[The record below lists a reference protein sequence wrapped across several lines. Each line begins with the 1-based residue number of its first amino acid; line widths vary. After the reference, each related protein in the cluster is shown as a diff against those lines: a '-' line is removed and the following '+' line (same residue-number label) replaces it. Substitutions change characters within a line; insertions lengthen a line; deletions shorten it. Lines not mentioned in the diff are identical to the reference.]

1 MFFTRK
7 ARKEVEEL
15 TWRTIDQEIDEPGF
29 GRLEQYLRDSDEAR
43 KIYVESHWLHTAL
56 LFHFNPDY
64 GKRFMPAKNTEQM
77 FMEELMKSE
86 PLADARELARKQ
98 RSKKSASSPRAN

>member
-7 ARKEVEEL
+7 ARREVEQL

-29 GRLEQYLRDSDEAR
+29 SRLENYLRESDEAR
-43 KIYVESHWLHTAL
+43 QIYVESHWLHTAL

-64 GKRFMPAKNTEQM
+64 GKRFMPAADTQTTEQM
-77 FMEELMKSE
+77 FMDELMKSE

-98 RSKKSASSPRAN
+98 RSKKAPSSN